1 MDVVRTIIS
10 SFIVLLG
17 LSSILP
23 AQERDCK
30 IGSFLYEP
38 SYCLDDVIRGKARTY
53 LPQPG
58 DVMLATDKNKFWKIT
73 HDLALAFEPH
83 NSALVVASCNGQLTI
98 LEAGPNDTIWIR
110 MLDMLPHLQEYADKG
125 PVWIRKR
132 KTPATVEQSALLTEF
147 GEKQKG
153 KRFALGRLGLQL
165 TPFRDRG
172 PFRTKFMGGPHGDRA
187 SYFCSEL
194 VTETL
199 VHAGLLPRETTRPS
213 ATYPHDL
220 FYDHSHNRFIA
231 KHIPLVHEWDPPARW
246 LYYDVEAGKK
256 P

>member
-1 MDVVRTIIS
+1 MRYLF
-10 SFIVLLG
+10 FIVIAISCLT
-17 LSSILP
+17 SS
-23 AQERDCK
+23 AQAQPGDCK
-30 IGSFLYEP
+30 IDSFLYDP
-38 SYCLDDVIRGKARTY
+38 SYCLDNVIRGKARPY

-58 DVMLATDKNKFWKIT
+58 DVMLATDKNLFWKIT

-83 NSALVVASCNGQLTI
+83 NSALVVANCNGQLTI
-98 LEAGPNDTIWIR
+98 LEAGPNDTIRIR
-110 MLDMLPHLQEYADKG
+110 MLDMLPHLKEYADKG

-132 KTPATVEQSALLTEF
+132 KTPVTAEQSSLLTEF
-147 GEKQKG
+147 GEKQNG

-165 TPFRDRG
+165 TLFRDRG
-172 PFRTKFMGGPHGDRA
+172 PFRTKYMGGPHGDRT

-199 VHAGLLPRETTRPS
+199 VHAGLLPCETTRPS

-220 FYDHSHNRFIA
+220 FFDHSHNRFIN
-231 KHIPLVHEWDPPARW
+231 KHLPLVHDWDPPARW
-246 LYYDVEAGKK
+246 LYFDVGARAN